1 MLCRTIFDRIYCAN
15 SLFLELTNEQEIGE
29 IILELKR
36 DSVSGFDE
44 ISVKDLLNLKDILIP
59 IITKLVNNILK
70 SNIFPQEL
78 KISKI
83 SPIFKSGNR
92 NCINDY
98 RPISVTSVF
107 SKILEKIIKKRM
119 LSFINEFVLQ
129 DKFQYGFVKNSST
142 LSATVDFIDFVSK
155 ELDSKYIVVAVF
167 VDLRKAFDVVSFE
180 I

>member
-1 MLCRTIFDRIYCAN
+1 MSGNNFNQHFASVGRDITDQLQREMLQSRFNTVFDEIYCAN

-36 DSVSGFDE
+36 DSASGFDE
-44 ISVKDLLNLKDILIP
+44 ISVKDLLNLKEILIP

-92 NCINDY
+92 NCMNDY

-119 LSFINEFVLQ
+119 L
-129 DKFQYGFVKNSST
+129 
-142 LSATVDFIDFVSK
+142 
-155 ELDSKYIVVAVF
+155 
-167 VDLRKAFDVVSFE
+167 
-180 I
+180 